1 MIWLSFLFVVV
12 FLFFCF
18 FVFKKVEPILR
29 LELKQEKQKDIKIM

>member
-12 FLFFCF
+12 FLFFF
-18 FVFKKVEPILR
+18 FFFKKVEPILR